1 MMTKLKESV
10 KELVAQELSMA
21 SKDYGDR
28 FHSAHEAYAVI
39 LEEYEEAKEELSNIE
54 YALANFWGCVRF
66 PDYSEDSEPNA
77 HLSDLERTAINAACE
92 CIQIAAMARKA
103 QVEYG
108 DSKHE

>member
-1 MMTKLKESV
+1 MMKKLKESV
-10 KELVAQELSMA
+10 KGLVKAELLMA

-39 LEEYEEAKEELSNIE
+39 LEEYEEAKEEFDNMEYPLSS
-54 YALANFWGCVRF
+54 FWDCVRF
-66 PDYSEDSEPNA
+66 PSYSESHEPNS
-77 HLSDLERTAINAACE
+77 HLSDLENTAIRAACE

>member
-10 KELVAQELSMA
+10 KGLVKAELLMA

-39 LEEYEEAKEELSNIE
+39 LEEYEEAKEEFDNMEYPLSS
-54 YALANFWGCVRF
+54 FWGCARF
-66 PDYSEDSEPNA
+66 RDYSGDVFNA
-77 HLSDLERTAINAACE
+77 HLSDLEKVAIRAACE

-103 QVEYG
+103 QTEYG

>member
-1 MMTKLKESV
+1 MMTKLKEAV
-10 KELVAQELSMA
+10 KALIAQELSMA

-39 LEEYEEAKEELSNIE
+39 LEEYEEAKEELNNIE
-54 YALANFWGCVRF
+54 YALADFWGCVRF
-66 PDYSEDSEPNA
+66 PDYSDDHEQNA

-103 QVEYG
+103 QTEYG

>member
-1 MMTKLKESV
+1 MMKKLKEAV
-10 KELVAQELSMA
+10 KPLVESELLMA
-21 SKDYGDR
+21 SKDHGDR

-39 LEEYEEAKEELSNIE
+39 LEEYEEAKESFDYVDDSIE
-54 YALANFWGCVRF
+54 TFWGFVMTNDNRHKKVLL
-66 PDYSEDSEPNA
+66 DDIESK
-77 HLSDLERTAINAACE
+77 AIHTACE

>member
-1 MMTKLKESV
+1 MMKKLKEAV
-10 KELVAQELSMA
+10 KPLVESELLMA

-66 PDYSEDSEPNA
+66 PDYSDDSEPNA
-77 HLSDLERTAINAACE
+77 HLSDLENTAICAACE

-103 QVEYG
+103 QTEYG